1 MKKTAT
7 VLGLL
12 FTTTMTFA
20 QEASAPS
27 TTFGGSADIYYK
39 YDFSG
44 LAANGKTSFTY
55 AHNSF
60 ELGMVSIEASH
71 SRGKG
76 AVFVDLGFGNRDKE
90 FTYNDNSSS
99 FMIKQLHF
107 TYQLSEHFKLVA
119 GSFTTHVGYELLDAV
134 DNKNYSMSYAFTNGP
149 FFNTGLK
156 AQYTS
161 GKFSIMAGLTNPTDF
176 KTALEAGSDQKTFI
190 GQLAYNT
197 TSGSLYLNVTSGS
210 ANPATNVNKTQFDV
224 VASKNINEKFCLGFN
239 GTYSLIKED
248 TTGGNDENWFAMVGY
263 ASFAAKENLTLAYR
277 LEYFDAKKAAMAL
290 PALGESNILGNTLSL
305 NYKTGNLTIIPEIRV
320 DLSSEDIF
328 LNKDTAP
335 SNSNTYLLMA
345 MTYSF

>member
-1 MKKTAT
+1 MKKTAS

-12 FTTTMTFA
+12 LTSTMTFA
-20 QEASAPS
+20 QEASVPS
-27 TTFGGSADIYYK
+27 TTFGGSADLYYK

-44 LAANGKTSFTY
+44 LSPNGKTSFTY

-71 SRGKG
+71 SRAKG

-99 FMIKQLHF
+99 FMIKQLYF
-107 TYQLSEHFKLVA
+107 TYQFSERFKLVA
-119 GSFTTHVGYELLDAV
+119 GSFTTHIGYELLDAV

-156 AQYTS
+156 VQYTL
-161 GKFSIMAGLTNPTDF
+161 GKFSLMAGLSNPTDF
-176 KTALEAGSDQKTFI
+176 KTALEAGSDQKTVI
-190 GQLAYNT
+190 GQLAY
-197 TSGSLYLNVTSGS
+197 TSTSESLYFNLTSGS
-210 ANPATNVNKTQFDV
+210 ANPASSVNKTQFDI
-224 VASKNINEKFCLGFN
+224 VASKNINDKFSLGFN
-239 GTYSLIKED
+239 GTYSIIKEN
-248 TTGGNDENWFAMVGY
+248 TASSNDENWFALVGY
-263 ASFAAKENLTLAYR
+263 ANYAAKENLRLAYR
-277 LEYFDAKKAAMAL
+277 LEYFDAKKAAIAL
-290 PALGESNILGNTLSL
+290 PAMGESNIVGNTLSL

-320 DLSSEDIF
+320 DLSSEAIF
-328 LNKDTAP
+328 WNTATNP